1 MSPAAD
7 PAGAATTHTGSLV
20 DPRSAV
26 PRMDLSL
33 RNYDRR
39 PDTVELVASDDDGV
53 AAERECCLDPGEL
66 FAERRLLPPGTYD
79 VTARL
84 RLGKRDTA
92 TCRVGDDPADTIR
105 VEVGNHVVAV
115 SEGVD

>member
-53 AAERECCLDPGEL
+53 AAER
-66 FAERRLLPPGTYD
+66 RLLPPGTYD